1 MYSLGTG
8 TTGSRFLGKLNLYWI
23 MRFKKEEGKQKVQE
37 SRLAFPFILYYC
49 IEAMSNIN
57 LNS

>member
-23 MRFKKEEGKQKVQE
+23 MRFKKEERKLSSYIIVLK
-37 SRLAFPFILYYC
+37 L
-49 IEAMSNIN
+49 
-57 LNS
+57 